1 MSRRKQKITDADLEH
16 YAGAIL
22 FDGLEPG
29 FVAFGTQANQ
39 PIAVY
44 DEGLLMEH
52 LVKMYAGSDEEDP
65 ELRAREWIDDTASIY
80 AGQTSPIIVQVWK
93 RLAAEQPGMQTP
105 GTGETGQVV
114 VPAGVDS
121 AEIPPKVPLVP
132 ILLEHRLH
140 HLEAATYGDAEDPM
154 QNLSLECLD
163 CSVVLWDWEEP
174 ESSEPVD
181 VMGFTYQDVQVWAP
195 HMSREE
201 AEAFLQSIAGAL
213 RDRLSEWGSEIIGDL
228 LGNTAP
234 EED

>member
-1 MSRRKQKITDADLEH
+1 
-16 YAGAIL
+16 
-22 FDGLEPG
+22 
-29 FVAFGTQANQ
+29 
-39 PIAVY
+39 
-44 DEGLLMEH
+44 
-52 LVKMYAGSDEEDP
+52 
-65 ELRAREWIDDTASIY
+65 
-80 AGQTSPIIVQVWK
+80 
-93 RLAAEQPGMQTP
+93 
-105 GTGETGQVV
+105 
-114 VPAGVDS
+114 
-121 AEIPPKVPLVP
+121 
-132 ILLEHRLH
+132 
-140 HLEAATYGDAEDPM
+140 M